1 MSLHELISIALD
13 HQLIFSANMNNSPNT
28 VGEFE
33 IIDDDIS
40 ILKDSKQDDQ
50 RKPHTARKKV
60 RYENKSRFYELMK
73 LDDEV
78 EMEMSNGNRL
88 DVDYHR
94 GTVKSI
100 ITFNQ
105 LLMLY
110 RLLSILIR

>member
-40 ILKDSKQDDQ
+40 ILKDSKHDDQ
-50 RKPHTARKKV
+50 RKPRSARKKV
-60 RYENKSRFYELMK
+60 RYENKSGRYELVK

-78 EMEMSNGNRL
+78 EMQISSEHKL
-88 DVDYHR
+88 VFL
-94 GTVKSI
+94 KLI
-100 ITFNQ
+100 LTF
-105 LLMLY
+105 L
-110 RLLSILIR
+110 